1 MMRLF
6 GGMAACIT
14 ALLTAGSAFALCA
27 PVADAP
33 RPRAWPAV
41 ELPAQLPP
49 KGSVEI
55 TYVGHSTF
63 LIRTPAGVSAA
74 TDYNDHIRPPVT
86 PTIAT
91 MNRAHSTHFSYAPD
105 PAIKHVLPGWKE
117 GGVAE
122 HNLVERDMKVFN
134 IPTNIRNW
142 ESRTTD
148 YGGNSIFVFEAGG
161 LCIAHLG
168 HLHHTLTPEHLKRMG
183 PIDIVMIAV
192 DGTVTLTQEG
202 ALEVVE
208 QIKPKVVIPMHFFS
222 EVTRERFVALFA
234 GRYPTRRSES
244 PTVIYSRAN
253 LPDRELIVL
262 PGIEAYSAPAG
273 RIHLP
278 LTP

>member
-1 MMRLF
+1 MIGILTRVFAGTVSLL
-6 GGMAACIT
+6 AA
-14 ALLTAGSAFALCA
+14 AGTAFALCA
-27 PVADAP
+27 PVAEAP
-33 RPRAWPAV
+33 RARAWPAV

-55 TYVGHSTF
+55 SYIGHSTF
-63 LIRTPAGVSAA
+63 LIRTPGGVSAA

-91 MNRAHSTHFSYAPD
+91 MNRAHSTHFSHAPD

-122 HNLVERDMKVFN
+122 HNVIAGDMRVFN

-148 YGGNSIFVFEAGG
+148 YAGNSIFVYEVGG

-222 EVTRERFVALFA
+222 EVTLERVVGLFA
-234 GRYPTRRSES
+234 GRYPAKRSES
-244 PTVIYSRAN
+244 PTVIFSRAN
-253 LPDRELIVL
+253 LPDRQLLLL
-262 PGIEAYSAPAG
+262 PG
-273 RIHLP
+273 H
-278 LTP
+278 

>member
-1 MMRLF
+1 MKRWF
-6 GGMAACIT
+6 GGLSSGAVSLLAAAST
-14 ALLTAGSAFALCA
+14 AFAVCA
-27 PVADAP
+27 PVAEGP
-33 RPRAWPAV
+33 RARAWPVV

-49 KGSVEI
+49 KGAVEI

-63 LIRTPAGVSAA
+63 LIRTPGGVSAA
-74 TDYNDHIRPPVT
+74 TDYNDHVRPPIT

-91 MNRAHSTHFSYAPD
+91 MNRAHTTHFSFAPD
-105 PAIKHVLPGWKE
+105 PAIKHVLRGWKE

-122 HNLVERDMKVFN
+122 HNLVEGDVKVFN

-148 YGGNSIFVFEAGG
+148 YAGNSIFVFEAAG

-222 EVTRERFVALFA
+222 EVTLERFAALFA
-234 GRYPTRRSES
+234 ARYPVKRSES
-244 PTVIYSRAN
+244 PTVILSRAN
-253 LPDRELIVL
+253 LPDRQLLLL
-262 PGIEAYSAPAG
+262 PG
-273 RIHLP
+273 H
-278 LTP
+278 

>member
-1 MMRLF
+1 MMKIISAI
-6 GGMAACIT
+6 AACT
-14 ALLTAGSAFALCA
+14 ASLLAAASPAFAICA
-27 PVADAP
+27 PVSEAP
-33 RPRAWPAV
+33 RPRVWPVAD
-41 ELPAQLPP
+41 LPAQLPP
-49 KGSVEI
+49 KGAVEI
-55 TYVGHSTF
+55 TYIGHSTF
-63 LIRTPAGVSAA
+63 LIRTPGGISAA

-91 MNRAHSTHFSYAPD
+91 MNRAHSTHFSHAPD

-122 HNLVERDMKVFN
+122 HNIIAGDMRVFN

-142 ESRTTD
+142 ENRTTD
-148 YGGNSIFVFEAGG
+148 YAGNSIFVYEVGG

-222 EVTRERFVALFA
+222 EVTLERFVGLFA
-234 GRYPTRRSES
+234 GRYPAKRSES
-244 PTVIYSRAN
+244 PTVIFSRAN
-253 LPDRELIVL
+253 LPDRQLLLL
-262 PGIEAYSAPAG
+262 PG
-273 RIHLP
+273 H
-278 LTP
+278 

>member
-1 MMRLF
+1 MIGLF
-6 GGMAACIT
+6 TRVFAGAVSLLAA
-14 ALLTAGSAFALCA
+14 AGTAFAMCA
-27 PVADAP
+27 PVAEAP
-33 RPRAWPAV
+33 RARVWPAV

-55 TYVGHSTF
+55 SYIGHSTF
-63 LIRTPAGVSAA
+63 LIRTPGGVSAA

-91 MNRAHSTHFSYAPD
+91 MNRAHSTHFSHAPD
-105 PAIKHVLPGWKE
+105 PLIKHVLPGWKD

-122 HNLVERDMKVFN
+122 HNLAERDMKVFN

-148 YGGNSIFVFEAGG
+148 FGGNSIFVFEVGG

-168 HLHHTLTPEHLKRMG
+168 HLHHTLTPEHLRRMG

-192 DGTVTLTQEG
+192 DGSVTLTQEG

-208 QIKPKVVIPMHFFS
+208 QIKPKVVMPMHFFS
-222 EVTRERFVALFA
+222 EVTLERFAALFA
-234 GRYPTRRSES
+234 GRYPVKRSES
-244 PTVIYSRAN
+244 PTVILSRAN
-253 LPDRELIVL
+253 LPDRQLLLL
-262 PGIEAYSAPAG
+262 PG
-273 RIHLP
+273 H
-278 LTP
+278 

>member
-1 MMRLF
+1 MHRLF
-6 GGMAACIT
+6 TGVFAGAVSLLAA
-14 ALLTAGSAFALCA
+14 AGAAFAMCA
-27 PVADAP
+27 PVAEG
-33 RPRAWPAV
+33 PRARVWPAV

-55 TYVGHSTF
+55 SYSGHSTV
-63 LIRTPAGVSAA
+63 LSRTPGGVSAA

-91 MNRAHSTHFSYAPD
+91 MNRAHSTHFSHAPD
-105 PAIKHVLPGWKE
+105 PLIKHVLPGWKD

-122 HNLVERDMKVFN
+122 HNLAERDMRVFN

-148 YGGNSIFVFEAGG
+148 FGGNSIFVFEAAG

-168 HLHHTLTPEHLKRMG
+168 HLHHTLTPEHLRRMG

-192 DGTVTLTQEG
+192 DGSVTLTQEG

-208 QIKPKVVIPMHFFS
+208 QIKPKVVMPMHFFS
-222 EVTRERFVALFA
+222 EVTLERFAALFA
-234 GRYPTRRSES
+234 GRYPVKRSES
-244 PTVIYSRAN
+244 PTVILSRAN
-253 LPDRELIVL
+253 LPDRQLLLL
-262 PGIEAYSAPAG
+262 PG
-273 RIHLP
+273 H
-278 LTP
+278 